1 MSTWQRKTHRAV
13 QCEPQNKS
21 RRNIAA
27 HASDHV
33 ANHVT
38 LNLRIAT
45 TSSPTFNV
53 WAMLLGEIR

>member
-1 MSTWQRKTHRAV
+1 MNTWQRKAHQAV
-13 QCEPQNKS
+13 QDLTLNKS